1 MGHPHG
7 LREDKMMGRIPEAI
21 ADTLV
26 AEVESRTEWDEA
38 PALYTFYVE
47 SGRCRLAQ
55 IPLPEMV
62 WSLAA
67 PPAVLASFADAGLDE
82 AVTLQAVAPPGLY
95 GAPFRCE
102 AWEVDGGKPGTEQRR
117 QALADSKARRLNTRA
132 DRVEIRS
139 IYGVDRGGVTCA
151 VAQRRGEADVRCS
164 IAYPKPGHGF
174 AGTIPNALDR
184 LVTAF
189 LGVSMPARKGIGVDD

>member
-1 MGHPHG
+1 
-7 LREDKMMGRIPEAI
+7 MGRIPEAI
-21 ADTLV
+21 ADALV
-26 AEVESRTEWDEA
+26 AEIKSRTEWDEA

-95 GAPFRCE
+95 GAAFRCE

-117 QALADSKARRLNTRA
+117 QALADSKARRLNTRP
-132 DRVEIRS
+132 DRVEVRS
-139 IYGVDRGGVTCA
+139 IYGVDRAGVTYSA
-151 VAQRRGEADVRCS
+151 VQRRGETGVRRS

-184 LVTAF
+184 LVTSF